1 MILAF
6 TACGGNGSGQTS
18 GGAASGGD
26 QGSGSV
32 AADNTP
38 IYIGMINSITGNY
51 ADFGVG
57 NQWSA
62 NRAVEEINA
71 NGGVAGRRLELVFN
85 DDEGDPTVSTT
96 LAQKVV
102 DDERILGLVGSFT
115 TACSTVIAEVID
127 GKLCQVSG
135 SSSSRVY
142 TDTTDWAFS
151 VFGLIETESRF
162 MCRYV
167 VYKYLGNPTVGA
179 LYSDTDFSHSSYDAF
194 VDQAARD
201 GVNIVDAISY
211 SPTET
216 DFSSIITKMQLSK
229 PEVIVQFGTE
239 GGINLINQ
247 IRSVGWDV
255 PVCTFSKTANM
266 LEQLGGNAEGQVVL
280 SRWEFDMS
288 NSFEAEF
295 YNDFI
300 SDLGYEPLLQTASSY
315 DIVYMYKQVIEELT
329 AEGAPLTRQAVR
341 DKIENIAFDG
351 LTGHVVFD
359 SGGMVER
366 GCFIYQVEN
375 GEFVKKTDYDYI
387 DRGYE

>member
-1 MILAF
+1 
-6 TACGGNGSGQTS
+6 
-18 GGAASGGD
+18 
-26 QGSGSV
+26 
-32 AADNTP
+32 
-38 IYIGMINSITGNY
+38 MINSITGNY

-71 NGGVAGRRLELVFN
+71 NGGVAGRKLELIFN

-167 VYKYLGNPTVGA
+167 VHKFLKNPTVGA

-194 VDQAARD
+194 VDQAKRD

-216 DFSSIITKMQLSK
+216 DFASIITKMQLSN

-255 PVCTFSKTANM
+255 TVCTFSKTSNM
-266 LEQLGGNAEGQVVL
+266 LEQLGGNAEGQLVL

-288 NSFEAEF
+288 DSFEAAF
-295 YNDFI
+295 YNEFV

-315 DIVYMYKQVIEELT
+315 DIVYMYKQVIEELI

-341 DKIENIAFDG
+341 DKVESIAYDG
-351 LTGHVVFD
+351 LTGHIIFD
-359 SGGMVER
+359 AGGMVER
-366 GCFIYQVEN
+366 GCFIFQVEN